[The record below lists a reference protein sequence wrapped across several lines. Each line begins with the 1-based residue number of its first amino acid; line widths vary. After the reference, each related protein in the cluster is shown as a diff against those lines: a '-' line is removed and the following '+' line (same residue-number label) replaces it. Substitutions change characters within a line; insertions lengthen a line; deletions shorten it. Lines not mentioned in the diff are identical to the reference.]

1 MTKSSIRHMSDFVL
15 KREFTAALTGVRCSI
30 VRLLEF
36 MAEFDARRLYLPEGY
51 SSVFAYCVEA
61 MHMSEDSAAKRIRA
75 ARAVRRFPEILPALA
90 DGRLHL
96 SAVGLLA
103 AHLTENN
110 VSELMLAAAYQTKAK
125 ISLMLATR
133 FPQPDAPTRIRPI
146 PPTTAVFSGALQ
158 APGPVVET
166 TFTATAPQVAVSP
179 EAAASMFSVALQAPG
194 PVETCAEPTP
204 IVDVAQTQT
213 EVAAPLAKL
222 APLSAE
228 RFELRVTISKEAHD
242 NLRYIQSLASHG
254 TLGRDVAQLIERAL
268 ELLVKETE
276 KTKFA
281 ATDRPQSN
289 PRPSSAPRTIPA
301 HVKRE
306 VWERDQGQ
314 CTFIGESGRRCAARS
329 LLEFD
334 HIDEVA
340 RGGEAS
346 TDRMRLRCRG
356 HNQFTAEQRFGAEFM
371 ERKREESR
379 QAGRAARA
387 NGSGESA
394 TAHSHL
400 RQ

>member
-1 MTKSSIRHMSDFVL
+1 MSDFVL
-15 KREFTAALTGVRCSI
+15 KREFTAALTDVRCSI

-51 SSVFAYCVEA
+51 SSMFAYCVEA

-75 ARAVRRFPEILPALA
+75 ARAVRRFPELLAAVA
-90 DGRLHL
+90 DGRLHV

-103 AHLTENN
+103 AHLTESN
-110 VSELMLAAAYQTKAK
+110 VSELMLAAAYQTKTK
-125 ISLMLATR
+125 ISLMLAKR
-133 FPQPDAPTRIRPI
+133 FPQVDAPTRIRPI
-146 PPTTAVFSGALQ
+146 PPT
-158 APGPVVET
+158 PPV
-166 TFTATAPQVAVSP
+166 
-179 EAAASMFSVALQAPG
+179 FSVALQAPG

-204 IVDVAQTQT
+204 NVDIAQAQV
-213 EVAAPLAKL
+213 EIPAAPAKL

-254 TLGRDVAQLIERAL
+254 ALGRDVAQLIERAL

-314 CTFIGESGRRCAARS
+314 CTFIGESGRRCSARS

-340 RGGEAS
+340 CGGEAT

-356 HNQFTAEQRFGAEFM
+356 HNQFTAEQTFGAEFM

-379 QAGRAARA
+379 QAGRAVGA

-394 TAHSHL
+394 TAHSHM